1 MKIALLALMLV
12 ASPATN
18 DFMIGIVAYHIPFE
32 SYKIGSEDIAK
43 ISGSGAGWIAVDFA
57 WRDIESEK
65 GSFDF
70 SYYDA
75 MVAEAG
81 KKGIR
86 IFARVGNG
94 YNGVRSTVPE
104 WSQSLSREEY
114 NRYIE
119 RYASAVAER
128 YGDGIDYYAIENE
141 PNNFLIHVLSEWR
154 TALLPE
160 KEMLS
165 TMRAIARGVLKG
177 DESAIMAL
185 SISLSPGYLEW
196 IDRAKGYVDFDLIA
210 LNAYKSPAVL
220 GREIERLRAMGYRVV
235 VLETGLS
242 TFYRS
247 EEEQAEFV
255 KNAMIASYNAGAEGV
270 FVYTYKD
277 NEEETNAK
285 ERSFGLI
292 RSDGTEKQAFKELT
306 AVREI
311 IENGEVNRIHESESM
326 KDRLS
331 ILLLESKSAS
341 ILINIYLYI
350 IASLFLSFQPFQRLY
365 NHLMDYQSISKLVNS
380 LNLAGI

>member
-1 MKIALLALMLV
+1 VKIALLALMLV

-32 SYKIGSEDIAK
+32 SYKIGAEDIAK
-43 ISGSGAGWIAVDFA
+43 ISDSGAGWIAVDFA
-57 WRDIESEK
+57 WKDVEPERGI
-65 GSFDF
+65 FDF

-75 MVAEAG
+75 LVAEAG

-94 YNGVRSTVPE
+94 YNGIRSTIPQ

-114 NRYIE
+114 NSCIE

-128 YGDGIDYYAIENE
+128 YGKSIDYYAIENE
-141 PNNFLIHVLSEWR
+141 PNNFLLHVLSGWR

-160 KEMLS
+160 KEVLS
-165 TMRAIARGVLKG
+165 TMRSITKGVLKG
-177 DESAIMAL
+177 DESAVIAL

-196 IDRAKGYVDFDLIA
+196 IERAKGYVDFDLIA
-210 LNAYKSPAVL
+210 LNAYKSPVVIEK
-220 GREIERLRAMGYRVV
+220 EIERLRAMGYRVV

-255 KNAMIASYNAGAEGV
+255 KSAAIASYNAGAEGV
-270 FVYTYKD
+270 FIYGYRD
-277 NEEETNAK
+277 NEEEMNAK
-285 ERSFGLI
+285 ERCFGLV

-306 AVREI
+306 AVRELI
-311 IENGEVNRIHESESM
+311 DEKQTDSIHESM

-331 ILLLESKSAS
+331 IALLESESAS
-341 ILINIYLYI
+341 ILINLYLYAM
-350 IASLFLSFQPFQRLY
+350 ASLFIRFQPLQRIY
-365 NHLMDYQSISKLVNS
+365 NQLMDHQSVSKLVNF
-380 LNLAGI
+380 LNPAGI

>member
-43 ISGSGAGWIAVDFA
+43 ISGSGAGWMAVDFA
-57 WRDIESEK
+57 WKDVEPEKDI
-65 GSFDF
+65 FDF

-114 NRYIE
+114 NQYIE
-119 RYASAVAER
+119 HYASAVAER
-128 YGDGIDYYAIENE
+128 YGDRIDYYAIENE
-141 PNNFLIHVLSEWR
+141 PNNFLLHALSGWR

-160 KEMLS
+160 KEVLS
-165 TMRAIARGVLKG
+165 TMRAITRGVLKG
-177 DESAIMAL
+177 DESAIIAL

-196 IDRAKGYVDFDLIA
+196 IERAKGYVDFDLIA

-220 GREIERLRAMGYRVV
+220 GREIERLKAMGYRVV

-255 KNAMIASYNAGAEGV
+255 KNAIIASYNAGAEGV

-277 NEEETNAK
+277 NEEEANAK

-292 RSDGTEKQAFKELT
+292 RSDGTEKQAFKELAT
-306 AVREI
+306 AREI
-311 IENGEVNRIHESESM
+311 IENEVMDEPHESI

-341 ILINIYLYI
+341 IMINLYLYMV
-350 IASLFLSFQPFQRLY
+350 ASLFISFQPLQKLY
-365 NHLMDYQSISKLVNS
+365 NQLMDHQSVSKLVNS

>member
-1 MKIALLALMLV
+1 VKIALLALMLV

-18 DFMIGIVAYHIPFE
+18 DFMMGIVAYHIPFE
-32 SYKIGSEDIAK
+32 SYKIGSEDITK

-57 WRDIESEK
+57 WKEIEPEK
-65 GSFDF
+65 GIFDF

-94 YNGVRSTVPE
+94 YNGIRSTVPE

-114 NRYIE
+114 NLYIE

-128 YGDGIDYYAIENE
+128 YGDRIDYYAIENE

-165 TMRAIARGVLKG
+165 TMRAITRGVLKG
-177 DESAIMAL
+177 DESATIAL

-196 IDRAKGYVDFDLIA
+196 IERAKDYVDFDLIA

-220 GREIERLRAMGYRVV
+220 GREIEKLRAMGYRVV

-255 KNAMIASYNAGAEGV
+255 KNAIIASYNAGAEGV
-270 FVYTYKD
+270 FIYGYKD
-277 NEEETNAK
+277 NEEEINAK
-285 ERSFGLI
+285 ERSFGLV
-292 RSDGTEKQAFKELT
+292 RSDGTEKQAFMELT
-306 AVREI
+306 TVREL
-311 IENGEVNRIHESESM
+311 IENERIDMVHKSESI
-326 KDRLS
+326 KDRIS

-341 ILINIYLYI
+341 ILINLYLYT
-350 IASLFLSFQPFQRLY
+350 IASLFISFQPLQRLY
-365 NHLMDYQSISKLVNS
+365 NQLMNYQSVSKLVNF